1 MSFAFNAAIKA
12 YQVSRKLES
21 VLAIEIL
28 RVPVANED
36 RAFYA
41 DIVAVTEQLREG
53 EVLAV
58 IDRVLANL

>member
-1 MSFAFNAAIKA
+1 VGKA
-12 YQVSRKLES
+12 SSATRALYELVRS
-21 VLAIEIL
+21 